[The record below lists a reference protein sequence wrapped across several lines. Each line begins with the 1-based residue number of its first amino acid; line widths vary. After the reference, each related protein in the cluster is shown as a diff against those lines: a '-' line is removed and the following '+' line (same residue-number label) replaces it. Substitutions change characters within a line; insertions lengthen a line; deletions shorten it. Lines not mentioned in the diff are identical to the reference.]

1 MKKQTQKQ
9 KQRENGKETKAT
21 VSRSNLITVFGGGNG
36 WKTEKKSERFFF
48 PLKAKNN
55 KIKPMKKIFIVTIGF
70 M

>member
-36 WKTEKKSERFFF
+36 
-48 PLKAKNN
+48 
-55 KIKPMKKIFIVTIGF
+55 
-70 M
+70 